1 MSSWKSW
8 RIPRITVAN
17 QWWHYIEIN
26 EWEREEDTC
35 DQGLSQARENRRVGV
50 PLQQN
55 FYLVVSFINF
65 LHTQTWS
72 RKWREIWTIE
82 LDEANFKQ
90 NQDSSHL
97 TVNRSI
103 GRKFSGRK
111 TCRGRNFTHEETE
124 SQIELAELICCH
136 FESLA
141 QSHEL
146 QKKNVKLVSKTVLFL
161 DLFYE
166 CSLCYLSI
174 FDFVLN
180 DKSIYVFSVSI
191 YPFSEK
197 CFKVELSWQ
206 VCFCC

>member
-82 LDEANFKQ
+82 PDEANLKQ

-124 SQIELAELICCH
+124 SQIELTELISCH

-146 QKKNVKLVSKTVLFL
+146 QKKKSEISIQDSSVSWLILWVFFVLPFHL
-161 DLFYE
+161 WL
-166 CSLCYLSI
+166 CSQWQINLRFFGVYLSL
-174 FDFVLN
+174 FW
-180 DKSIYVFSVSI
+180 KVF
-191 YPFSEK
+191 
-197 CFKVELSWQ
+197 
-206 VCFCC
+206 

>member
-82 LDEANFKQ
+82 PDEANLKQ

-103 GRKFSGRK
+103 GRKFSRRK

-124 SQIELAELICCH
+124 SQIELTKLISCH

-146 QKKNVKLVSKTVLFL
+146 QKKKMWNKYPRQFCFLTYSMSVLCVTFPSLTLFSMTNQFAFFRCLFIPFL
-161 DLFYE
+161 K
-166 CSLCYLSI
+166 S
-174 FDFVLN
+174 VL
-180 DKSIYVFSVSI
+180 K
-191 YPFSEK
+191 
-197 CFKVELSWQ
+197 
-206 VCFCC
+206 